1 MRIVGLILGILGGLA
16 AGALGIKWLSDA
28 HQMRELIGAAR
39 EFGVDTGELDKLII
53 AAYILLAAMVLGI
66 IVGVLAFKG
75 KGKIAA
81 GLMLVGAL
89 LPVVFAPKALVF
101 TFLLLVGG
109 ALSLLARPRQKA
121 DSVLLTS

>member
-16 AGALGIKWLSDA
+16 AGALGMKWLSDA

-39 EFGVDTGELDKLII
+39 GLGVDTGELDKLII

-66 IVGVLAFKG
+66 IGGVLAFKG

-101 TFLLLVGG
+101 TFLLVVGG
-109 ALSLLARPRQKA
+109 GLSLLARPKEPVA
-121 DSVLLTS
+121 HAAST

>member
-39 EFGVDTGELDKLII
+39 GLGVDTGELDKLII
-53 AAYILLAAMVLGI
+53 AAYILLAAMLLGI
-66 IVGVLAFKG
+66 IGGVLAFKG

-81 GLMLVGAL
+81 ALMLVGAL

-109 ALSLLARPRQKA
+109 ALSMLAKPKEPVAQVA
-121 DSVLLTS
+121 ST

>member
-66 IVGVLAFKG
+66 IGGVLAFKG

-109 ALSLLARPRQKA
+109 ALSLLARPKEPVA
-121 DSVLLTS
+121 HAAST

>member
-16 AGALGIKWLSDA
+16 AGALGMKWLSDA

-39 EFGVDTGELDKLII
+39 GLGVDTGELDKLII

-66 IVGVLAFKG
+66 IGGVLAFKG

-81 GLMLVGAL
+81 ALMLVGAL

-109 ALSLLARPRQKA
+109 ALSMLARPKEPVTHA
-121 DSVLLTS
+121 AST

>member
-1 MRIVGLILGILGGLA
+1 MRIVGLILGVLGGLA

-39 EFGVDTGELDKLII
+39 ELGVDTGELDKLVM
-53 AAYILLAAMVLGI
+53 AAYVLIAAMVMGI
-66 IVGVLAFKG
+66 AGGVLAFKG
-75 KGKIAA
+75 RGRYAA

-89 LPVVFAPKALVF
+89 LPVVFAPKALAF

-109 ALSLLARPRQKA
+109 CLSFMAKPRQKA
-121 DSVLLTS
+121 EGVLLTS

>member
-16 AGALGIKWLSDA
+16 AGALGMKWLSDA

-53 AAYILLAAMVLGI
+53 AAYILLAAMVMGI
-66 IVGVLAFKG
+66 IGGVLAFKG

-109 ALSLLARPRQKA
+109 AMSMLAKPKEPVA
-121 DSVLLTS
+121 HAAST